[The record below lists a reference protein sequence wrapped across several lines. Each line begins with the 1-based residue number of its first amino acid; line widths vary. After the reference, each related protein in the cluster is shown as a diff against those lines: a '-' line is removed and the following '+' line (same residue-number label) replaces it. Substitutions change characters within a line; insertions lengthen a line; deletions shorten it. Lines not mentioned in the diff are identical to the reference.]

1 MPETSRLFLGIPVDD
16 ATRAGLG
23 EWLGPARLPGRP
35 VTPANW
41 HLTLRF
47 LGDTPMDQQAR
58 LTEALAAAN
67 LGARFTLEFG
77 GLGAFPRP
85 QRAAVLWLGVTQ
97 GDRELRRVAA
107 TTEEVVRAAGFPADR
122 KSFSPHLTLA
132 RIQPPPRDI
141 SALVAASTP
150 WGARM
155 EVAEAVLFRS
165 HLGGGPPR
173 YERVAS
179 FPLAP

>member
-1 MPETSRLFLGIPVDD
+1 MPESSRLFLGIPVDD

-35 VTPANW
+35 VAPANW

-47 LGDTPMDQQAR
+47 LGDTPAEQEAR
-58 LTEALAAAN
+58 LTAALAAAE

-85 QRAAVLWLGVTQ
+85 QRAAVLWLGVGE

-107 TTEEVVRAAGFPADR
+107 AVEEAVRAVGFPADR
-122 KSFSPHLTLA
+122 KAFSPHLTLA
-132 RIQPPPRDI
+132 RIQPPRDI
-141 SALVAASTP
+141 SGLVAASAP
-150 WGARM
+150 SGARM
-155 EVAEAVLFRS
+155 DVTEAVLFRS

-179 FPLAP
+179 FRLDP